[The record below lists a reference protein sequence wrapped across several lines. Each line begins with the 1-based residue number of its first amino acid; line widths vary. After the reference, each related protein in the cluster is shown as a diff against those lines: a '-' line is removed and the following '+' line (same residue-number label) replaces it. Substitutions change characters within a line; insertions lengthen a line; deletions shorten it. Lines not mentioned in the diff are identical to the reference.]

1 MGLEKDLLAST
12 EIFVDKFNSKRETN
26 IGSSSLPINTSISF
40 ENRMS
45 QLQIIQKYQE
55 QISNMTA

>member
-12 EIFVDKFNSKRETN
+12 EIFVDKFNSKRGTN
-26 IGSSSLPINTSISF
+26 IGPSSLPINTSISF
-40 ENRMS
+40 ENGMS

-55 QISNMTA
+55 QIANMTA